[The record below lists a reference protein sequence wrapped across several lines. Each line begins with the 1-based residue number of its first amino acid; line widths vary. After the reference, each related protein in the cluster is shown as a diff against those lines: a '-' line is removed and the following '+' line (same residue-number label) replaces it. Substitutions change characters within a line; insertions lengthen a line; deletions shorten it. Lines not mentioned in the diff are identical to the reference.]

1 MTMRQEY
8 KACPAGKGSEANLG
22 NLWTMTVTALPF
34 VPRQP
39 LRADPKSF
47 HPLTLLVT
55 DVYLN
60 FRTICFLF
68 LTSLLI
74 YNSQTIQFTH

>member
-1 MTMRQEY
+1 MHAQQGKCQRQTWAIY
-8 KACPAGKGSEANLG
+8 G
-22 NLWTMTVTALPF
+22 TMTVTVLKL

-39 LRADPKSF
+39 LCADPKSF

-68 LTSLLI
+68 LTPLLI